1 MIESEE
7 VIAEQTIRRIQRPQ
21 ELKVG
26 IGKGRFLVQDLSRQL
41 RLRRPNPAVFLWYI
55 PNAK

>member
-26 IGKGRFLVQDLSRQL
+26 IGKGRFLDQDLSRLL
-41 RLRRPNPAVFLWYI
+41 RLWRSNPTVFLWYI